1 MRSRGYIAKRI
12 AFAFATLFVAVTLN
26 FVIFRAAPGDAV
38 TALRCQSCTSTVK
51 AQIRRELGLDKPK
64 LEQYAIYLGQ
74 LARGNLGISFKDHQ
88 PVAPQLWQP
97 IKNTVPMVLLGTVFS
112 IVVGMTLGV
121 VAAWRRGT
129 WVDKASVWT
138 GLGFYSMPTQWLGLM
153 LVLYL
158 ASVLGLPTS
167 DVTDPY
173 LAYTNPSA
181 SAELVDRVRHMI
193 LPSLTIGLVLF
204 GEYTLIT
211 RSSML
216 ESLGEDYILTARAKG
231 LSNWAIVRKHAF
243 RNSLLPVTTLVFLSL
258 GYVLAGAILVEAVF
272 NYSGIGLLIYHAVF
286 EKDYPMLQGA
296 FLILTAAIITA
307 NLIADL
313 LYVKLDPRIVE

>member
-138 GLGFYSMPTQWLGLM
+138 GLGFYSMPNAGAL
-153 LVLYL
+153 
-158 ASVLGLPTS
+158 S
-167 DVTDPY
+167 
-173 LAYTNPSA
+173 
-181 SAELVDRVRHMI
+181 
-193 LPSLTIGLVLF
+193 
-204 GEYTLIT
+204 
-211 RSSML
+211 
-216 ESLGEDYILTARAKG
+216 G
-231 LSNWAIVRKHAF
+231 LSGRT
-243 RNSLLPVTTLVFLSL
+243 P
-258 GYVLAGAILVEAVF
+258 
-272 NYSGIGLLIYHAVF
+272 
-286 EKDYPMLQGA
+286 
-296 FLILTAAIITA
+296 TAAIVTEEEHGRRLA
-307 NLIADL
+307 NWTSRKKHTDLMQARAWFTRGLAALILAGLVAVGCRTLGDESPANERR
-313 LYVKLDPRIVE
+313 DGTTTTRSDG